1 MRVSFFHLQIAV
13 REFFSATENASNAD
27 GDLDATPASAKTSGR
42 PTRAEGERS
51 GNVNNR
57 FFSMANFR
65 SRDDSESEEEEGEA
79 FYVGGSEKGAGQQVL
94 GPPKKKA
101 SEIAQQMFASALEHG
116 ATPVDSE
123 QPSPSAG
130 ASGRVAF
137 TGVGY
142 K

>member
-1 MRVSFFHLQIAV
+1 M
-13 REFFSATENASNAD
+13 REFFSATENSSNAD
-27 GDLDATPASAKTSGR
+27 AEMEAASAPVKPSER
-42 PTRAEGERS
+42 PQAEGERRAAAS
-51 GNVNNR
+51 NR
-57 FFSMANFR
+57 FVSMANFR
-65 SRDDSESEEEEGEA
+65 SREESESEEEEGEA

-116 ATPVDSE
+116 ATPVDAE
-123 QPSPSAG
+123 PAPTAG